1 MPPGYTAAR
10 DYKTH
15 GPPLQECML
24 NDMITVHIVWIWKEL
39 AYHVRDLHVCPHYTL
54 TAEEVKQLMLKA
66 GNHGIIVYEYDT
78 DTNYLDEGAFIR
90 VLNRPTVVFPAFGEI
105 DMEKIGSFLLNTNG
119 KPRSVL
125 KTSRGNAVVSVGV
138 CGQDWASHRT
148 DGDKNYNG
156 SGVNRAHLTTTLDKQ
171 VPTLPDQWRPLLT
184 QLTDFSK
191 TFDDSLFPDK
201 ERAEH
206 NHNMPGYEA
215 LTFALIPP
223 GESSLKSHV
232 DSSND
237 FRKGYNSV
245 ANYSVILK
253 NGYRLSLIAY
263 TRRTVGDFMDRF
275 RVAKAFKAWARA
287 TFSGDFSRL
296 PGSDV
301 YC

>member
-24 NDMITVHIVWIWKEL
+24 NDMIAVHIVWIWKEL

-66 GNHGIIVYEYDT
+66 GNHDIIVYKYDT
-78 DTNYLDEGAFIR
+78 DKNYLEEDAFIR
-90 VLNRPTVVFPAFGEI
+90 VLNRPSEVFPDFDKI
-105 DMEKIGSFLLNTNG
+105 DMEEIGSFLFNENG
-119 KPRSVL
+119 QPLTVL
-125 KTSRGNAVVSVGV
+125 KTSRGNFVVNVGV

-148 DGDKNYNG
+148 DADKNYKG
-156 SGVNRAHLTTTLDKQ
+156 SGVNRAHLTTTLDKH
-171 VPTLPDQWRPLLT
+171 VPTLTDQWRPLLT

-237 FRKGYNSV
+237 FREGYNSV

-263 TRRTVGDFMDRF
+263 TRRTAGDFMDRF

-287 TFSGDFSRL
+287 TFSRVRGHGRI
-296 PGSDV
+296 
-301 YC
+301 